1 MGGVFINYRSN
12 DSRVMGELLDRD
24 LTAAFGREQVF
35 LDCYSIPL
43 GAAWDREL
51 LSRVRGCQ
59 VLLVVIDCEW
69 LTLTDPAGLRRI
81 DDPADWIHREIAA
94 AFDAGVRVVPVLVDD
109 TPPPVA
115 GELPVGLCALA
126 NCQGMRVR
134 RKHTRQDV
142 DVLIQRLREAEPA
155 LAAKPDPV
163 VPTMVSHRGSGTTIQ
178 AGRDIRD
185 ATVVQEVAPAHPAAG
200 GMDGPP
206 GAAGMSSHT
215 GHGTTFQ
222 AGRDIK
228 KVRTGTFL
236 SVPMPRA
243 VRNLVITV
251 LVAVLAAGAVTAVV
265 TWVLPQLAP
274 TYKTMFLVDLS
285 ATGADPA
292 AVAESR
298 DSLRKVIGNAGDDD
312 AVALRTFGGQC
323 GSAGNTSRVV
333 GFGTGNG
340 TDISAAID
348 GAAVSGAATLVRG
361 LIGAAEDFS
370 SPFSQNAKQVNR
382 IVVVT
387 RNGIDACDDDVD
399 FVERELRQ
407 RLASAGLDVEFRFVG
422 YRLADK
428 DKSVFD
434 RLAAGASAPPP
445 VLAQDPAQLQAALDW
460 IANVEPVLRSAR
472 DVVDTLNPVVKQID
486 TAAQAVVDGRLDVAD
501 RTLSAIKP
509 PAADTEFA
517 NLESRAK
524 TPDAVEVH
532 RRAAELR
539 DRQRKAVPAVK
550 ALLDLARAGKPL
562 GAELT
567 AFRRDAD
574 LYNSE
579 VDTLNELLARM
590 RASGPG
596 GQ

>member
-43 GAAWDREL
+43 GAVWDREL
-51 LSRVRGCQ
+51 LSRVRGCR

-69 LTLTDPAGLRRI
+69 LTLTDPTGLRRI
-81 DDPADWIHREIAA
+81 DDPADWIHREIAE

-115 GELPVGLCALA
+115 GELPVGLRALA

-142 DVLIQRLREAEPA
+142 DVLIQRLREVEPA
-155 LAAKPDPV
+155 LGAKPDPV
-163 VPTMVSHRGSGTTIQ
+163 IPTMVSHRGPGTTIQ

-200 GMDGPP
+200 EMDGPP

-243 VRNLVITV
+243 VRTLVITV

-265 TWVLPQLAP
+265 TWVLPELAP

-323 GSAGNTSRVV
+323 GSAGNTSQVV

-361 LIGAAEDFS
+361 LIGAAEDFNA
-370 SPFSQNAKQVNR
+370 PFSQNAKQVNR

-387 RNGIDACDDDVD
+387 RNGIDACDDDVG

-407 RLASAGLDVEFRFVG
+407 RLASSGLDVEFRFVG

-472 DVVDTLNPVVKQID
+472 DVVDTLNPVVKKID

-501 RTLSAIKP
+501 RTLSAIEP

-539 DRQRKAVPAVK
+539 DRQQKAVPAVK
-550 ALLDLARAGKPL
+550 ALLDLARVGKPL

-574 LYNSE
+574 LYNSD
-579 VDTLNELLARM
+579 VDTLNKLLARM

>member
-12 DSRVMGELLDRD
+12 DSRVMAELLDRD
-24 LTAAFGREQVF
+24 LTAAFGRDQVF

-59 VLLVVIDCEW
+59 VLLVVIDREW

-81 DDPADWIHREIAA
+81 DDPSDWIHREIAE

-109 TPPPVA
+109 TPHPTA
-115 GELPVGLCALA
+115 AELPAGLRALTG
-126 NCQGMRVR
+126 CQGLRVR

-142 DVLIQRLREAEPA
+142 DVLIRRLREAEPSLPA
-155 LAAKPDPV
+155 EPEPA
-163 VPTMVSHRGSGTTIQ
+163 VPAMVSHRGSGTTVQ

-185 ATVVQEVAPAHPAAG
+185 VTVAQEAAHPAAAG
-200 GMDGPP
+200 TDVP
-206 GAAGMSSHT
+206 AAGMGSHA

-228 KVRTGTFL
+228 GVRTGTFL
-236 SVPMPRA
+236 SVAMPPA
-243 VRNLVITV
+243 VRKLVITL
-251 LVAVLAAGAVTAVV
+251 LVAVLTAGAVTAVV
-265 TWVLPQLAP
+265 TWVLPEFAP

-323 GSAGNTSRVV
+323 GSGGNTSQVV
-333 GFGTGNG
+333 GFGTGHG
-340 TDISAAID
+340 ADISAAID
-348 GAAVSGAATLVRG
+348 SASVSGAATLVRG

-370 SPFSQNAKQVNR
+370 APFSQNAKQVNR

-407 RLASAGLDVEFRFVG
+407 RLASSGVAVEFRFVG
-422 YRLADK
+422 YRLADE

-472 DVVDTLNPVVKQID
+472 DVVDTLNPVAKQID

-501 RTLSAIKP
+501 RTLAAIRP

-532 RRAAELR
+532 RRTVELR
-539 DRQRKAVPAVK
+539 DRQQKAVPAVK

-562 GAELT
+562 GTEFA
-567 AFRRDAD
+567 AFRRDAEN
-574 LYNSE
+574 YNTD
-579 VDTLNELLARM
+579 VDTLNKLLARM